1 MLICFDIDGT
11 LADVSHRVHYWR
23 QKPKN
28 WNMFKSEMVND
39 KPIEQ
44 IVNIARTMWFAGHT
58 VILCSGRGD
67 DTRKLTEDWL
77 YDHDIKFEK
86 LYMREANDY
95 RGDDIVKKELLDQIV
110 ARFGKKPDI
119 VFDDRP
125 RVVKMWRENGVFVA
139 DVYQGTEDF

>member
-11 LADVSHRVHYWR
+11 LADVSHRVHFWR

-39 KPIEQ
+39 APIEQ
-44 IVNIARTMWFAGHT
+44 IVTIARTMAFAGHT
-58 VILCSGRGD
+58 VILCSGRSE
-67 DTRKLTEDWL
+67 DTRGWTEEWL
-77 YDHDIKFEK
+77 LKHDVKFEK
-86 LYMREANDY
+86 MYMRAEKDF
-95 RGDDIVKKELLDQIV
+95 RGDDVVKLELLNQIV
-110 ARFGKKPDI
+110 VDFGKKPDI

>member
-28 WNMFKSEMVND
+28 WKMFKSEMVND
-39 KPIEQ
+39 APIEQ
-44 IVNIARTMWFAGHT
+44 IVTIARVMAFAGHT
-58 VILCSGRGD
+58 VILCSGRDD
-67 DTRKLTEDWL
+67 DTRKWTEDWL
-77 YDHDIKFEK
+77 AEHDVKFEK
-86 LYMREANDY
+86 LYMRAANDH
-95 RGDDIVKKELLDQIV
+95 RGDDIVKLELLNQIV
-110 ARFGKKPDI
+110 ADFGKKPDI

>member
-1 MLICFDIDGT
+1 MLVCFDIDGT

-39 KPIEQ
+39 APIEQ
-44 IVNIARTMWFAGHT
+44 IVNIARTMAFAGHT

-67 DTRKLTEDWL
+67 DTRKWTEDWL
-77 YDHDIKFEK
+77 FKHDIKFEK

>member
-11 LADVSHRVHYWR
+11 LADLSHRVHFWQ

-39 KPIEQ
+39 APILP
-44 IVNIARTMWFAGHT
+44 VVTIAREMADAGHN
-58 VILCSGRGD
+58 VILCSGRGE
-67 DTRKLTEDWL
+67 DTRGWTEDWL
-77 YDHDIKFEK
+77 SKYGIKFAK
-86 LYMREANDY
+86 LYMRAEKDF
-95 RGDDIVKKELLDQIV
+95 RGDDIVKLELLNQIV
-110 ARFGKKPDI
+110 VDFGKKPDI

>member
-11 LADVSHRVHYWR
+11 LADVSHRVHLWR

-28 WNMFKSEMVND
+28 WSMFKSEMVND
-39 KPIEQ
+39 APIEQ
-44 IVNIARTMWFAGHT
+44 ICTIAREMVFTGHQI
-58 VILCSGRGD
+58 ILCSGRGD
-67 DTRKLTEDWL
+67 DTRELTEQWL
-77 YDHDIKFEK
+77 HDQGIHWEK
-86 LYMREANDY
+86 LYMRLANDY

-110 ARFGKKPDI
+110 VDFGKKPDI

-125 RVVKMWRENGVFVA
+125 RVVKMWRANGVFVA